1 MQVTDEI
8 RWFFPGAAPAAV
20 LDWFRDGA
28 PIGPS
33 SKRTDIYLPL
43 PDRLGLS
50 VKLREGRLEIKTQ
63 TGPARA
69 VTFCNGVTGEASPWK
84 KEGYR
89 TQLFADIER
98 RLADPTALHV
108 IKERHLRKFALQN
121 GGPRGGAMEISA
133 GEAPQQGCLFE
144 VTQLWLDGVPSWTIA
159 LEAFGSPAPH
169 SHSLDTVAALLFAN
183 APCPVPLDAA
193 ASLSYPQWLPAQP
206 RSRSS

>member
-8 RWFFPGAAPAAV
+8 RWFFAGTVPATV

-33 SKRTDIYLPL
+33 PKRTDIYLPL

-69 VTFCNGVTGEASPWK
+69 TSFPNRIAGEAAPWK

-98 RLADPTALHV
+98 RLADPAALHV
-108 IKERHLRKFALQN
+108 IKERHLRKFAVQYD
-121 GGPRGGAMEISA
+121 RAIEISA
-133 GEAPQQGCLFE
+133 GETPQQGCLFE
-144 VTQLWLDGVPSWTIA
+144 VTQLWLDGVPSWTVA
-159 LEAFGSPAPH
+159 LEAFGSPAPLA
-169 SHSLDTVAALLFAN
+169 HSLDTVAALLFAS
-183 APCPVPLDAA
+183 APCPVALDAA
-193 ASLSYPQWLPAQP
+193 ASLSYPQWLPVQP
-206 RSRSS
+206 RR